1 VAAGAPRDQVRQ
13 TVDKLIS
20 ILNDPQ
26 LKGEYKKNER
36 RQKLKEVLYQR
47 FDFTEMA
54 RRSLGV
60 EWRRRTPEEQKE
72 FVRLFTDL
80 LERAYLDKIESYS
93 GEKFY
98 YLKER
103 EDGNYA
109 EVDTKI
115 IDKTGQGYS
124 LDYRLY
130 KVNGDWKVYDVI
142 IEDVSLVGNYRSQFG
157 RVLAKSS
164 FDELLKTMKEKTFSA
179 PGSKS
184 WRPRKKPR
192 HVLDS
197 SELWVKC
204 TKEKRRRR
212 NVNRRR
218 KVFLASLPF
227 VGCGAQAWRGNN
239 FLPCVPGVLARE
251 IMLVQDVQIV

>member
-1 VAAGAPRDQVRQ
+1 VARLMKALSAAGLGILLFMQPIRVAAGAPQEQLRQ
-13 TVDKLIS
+13 SVDKLIS

-26 LKGEYKKNER
+26 LKGEQKRNER

-54 RRSLGV
+54 RRSLGS

-93 GEKFY
+93 GEKVL
-98 YLKER
+98 YLKDR

-109 EVDTKI
+109 EVETKI
-115 IDKTGQGYS
+115 VDKTGQEYS
-124 LDYRLY
+124 LDYRLH

-142 IEDVSLVGNYRSQFG
+142 VEDVSLVGNYRSQFS

-184 WRPRKKPR
+184 
-192 HVLDS
+192 
-197 SELWVKC
+197 
-204 TKEKRRRR
+204 
-212 NVNRRR
+212 
-218 KVFLASLPF
+218 
-227 VGCGAQAWRGNN
+227 
-239 FLPCVPGVLARE
+239 
-251 IMLVQDVQIV
+251 

>member
-1 VAAGAPRDQVRQ
+1 VARLIKASTVGLVILLLMQPVWLAAGAPTDQIRQ
-13 TVDKLIS
+13 TVDRLLA

-26 LKGEYKKNER
+26 LKGEQKKNER

-54 RRSLGV
+54 RRSLGS

-72 FVRLFTDL
+72 FVKLFTEL

-93 GEKFY
+93 GEKVQ

-109 EVDTKI
+109 EVETKI
-115 IDKTGQGYS
+115 VDKKGQEYS
-124 LDYRLY
+124 VDYRLH

-142 IEDVSLVGNYRSQFG
+142 IEDVSLVGNYRSQFS

-164 FDELLKTMKEKTFSA
+164 FDELLKTMKEKTFVA
-179 PGSKS
+179 PGS
-184 WRPRKKPR
+184 
-192 HVLDS
+192 S
-197 SELWVKC
+197 S
-204 TKEKRRRR
+204 
-212 NVNRRR
+212 
-218 KVFLASLPF
+218 
-227 VGCGAQAWRGNN
+227 
-239 FLPCVPGVLARE
+239 
-251 IMLVQDVQIV
+251 